1 MIGNG
6 NTIRNSLVRL
16 LILLAIVCSSCKD
29 NTVGPSKPT
38 WTLEDAYALAEQ
50 NANLKCLIVYKDDH
64 IIKEKYFHSG
74 DSSLTT
80 DVRSVTKS
88 VMATLIGIAIDKG
101 YIPSENQTIGDY
113 LRPLVGT
120 IDSSRANIKIRDLL
134 SMTSGISGNDLIDGS
149 GYNNWENAPN
159 QLKYTLNKPMDSTP
173 GQMFTYNNG
182 AAHLISAVLTQA
194 TGMST
199 FQFATQYL
207 FHPLEI
213 PDRYWIVDKQGIYNG
228 AEGLN
233 LTPFDMLNL
242 GKLYLNKGMYNG
254 VRVISEEWINKAT
267 TFKITTNNVEP
278 FSPGYGYFWWI
289 GDVNSHKY
297 FFANGYGGQFIVVV
311 PDFNLI
317 VIATNTWVNVSGDT
331 ASQQW
336 YDTMN
341 VIINKIIPLYE

>member
-1 MIGNG
+1 MVGNG
-6 NTIRNSLVRL
+6 ITIRNSLVCL
-16 LILLAIVCSSCKD
+16 FILLAIVCLSCKD
-29 NTVGPSKPT
+29 NTVGPSKPA
-38 WTLEDAYALAEQ
+38 WTLEDAYSLAGQ

-101 YIPSENQTIGDY
+101 YIPSEDQTIGDY

-233 LTPFDMLNL
+233 LTPYDMLKL
-242 GKLYLNKGMYNG
+242 GKLYLSKGIYDG
-254 VRVISEEWINKAT
+254 VRVISEEWIKKAT
-267 TFKITTNNVEP
+267 TFKIATNVNTN
-278 FSPGYGYFWWI
+278 FAPGYGYFWWL
-289 GDVNSHKY
+289 GSVNSHDLC
-297 FFANGYGGQFIVVV
+297 FAYGFGGKFIVVV

-317 VIATNTWVNVSGDT
+317 IIATNTWVNVSGDT
-331 ASQQW
+331 ANQQW
-336 YDTMN
+336 YSTLD